1 MTRIPSCGQVTSL
14 YFPILLSHSIFRCAY
29 AALEEACSELGYSL
43 DELVEILRDGNYPSE
58 LLTVLR
64 QRSKCRTNESLLKM
78 LVPQRVALLPRVEEG
93 YRLLLKEREQIRSA
107 EEQRQRELVQEK
119 LRKIGRCPMNFE
131 WIALGNG
138 GYRCAGGSHCVTAS
152 QLNYVD

>member
-14 YFPILLSHSIFRCAY
+14 YFPILMNYSNFRFAY

-43 DELVEILRDGNYPSE
+43 DELVEILRSGNYPSE

-78 LVPQRVALLPRVEEG
+78 LEPQRLALLPKVEEG
-93 YRLLLKEREQIRSA
+93 YR
-107 EEQRQRELVQEK
+107 
-119 LRKIGRCPMNFE
+119 C
-131 WIALGNG
+131 
-138 GYRCAGGSHCVTAS
+138 C
-152 QLNYVD
+152 